1 MEELTVDE
9 RLKIAIK
16 ALQDIQNPIGKM
28 HRELNEDEVLNGAAA
43 INLSKDHTYL
53 KDIAKNALDKIVV
66 KEADNTKH

>member
-1 MEELTVDE
+1 
-9 RLKIAIK
+9 
-16 ALQDIQNPIGKM
+16 M